1 MSTLSNSNVSFD
13 GMRDLFDN
21 LTSNGST
28 SAWSLNNQKHIDRCP
43 LINGGQGSGKV
54 PQTIGQSEATSTT
67 TMQAEDFK
75 SIFKVDSVRA
85 SATSGTNKNQV
96 AYNITGWG
104 TLHGMYAGSNKNITN
119 NNSGIGVAYDGT
131 NSYTGTGNNQ
141 NFIAFD
147 DLNSNFNSNKD
158 IACVGFFESGFTTL
172 ELVLVFRGSGAS
184 TSDTDWSNMYIRTI
198 NELDVTAGN
207 EASNTQIGGTF
218 SRTASTHAVTEV
230 TGILY
235 GPYIRHRWVLPNV
248 SFTAS
253 SVTYIAF
260 D

>member
-13 GMRDLFDN
+13 GMRDVFDN
-21 LTSNGST
+21 LNSNGST
-28 SAWSLNNQKHIDRCP
+28 AAWSLNNQKHIDRCP
-43 LINGGQGSGKV
+43 LINGGQGDGKV
-54 PQTIGQSEATSTT
+54 PQLFNQSEATSTT

-85 SATSGTNKNQV
+85 TATSGSNKNQTV
-96 AYNITGWG
+96 YNLTGWG

-119 NNSGIGVAYDGT
+119 SNSGIGVAYDGT
-131 NSYTGTGNNQ
+131 NSFTGTGNNQ
-141 NFIAFD
+141 NFIPFD

-172 ELVLVFRGSGAS
+172 EIVLVFRGSGAS
-184 TSDTDWSNMYIRTI
+184 TSDTDWNNMYIRTTTGT
-198 NELDVTAGN
+198 NE
-207 EASNTQIGGTF
+207 SNTIQTGATF

-230 TGILY
+230 TGVLY
-235 GPYIRHRWVLPNV
+235 GPYIRHRWLLPATTFSATTTTFV
-248 SFTAS
+248 
-253 SVTYIAF
+253 AF